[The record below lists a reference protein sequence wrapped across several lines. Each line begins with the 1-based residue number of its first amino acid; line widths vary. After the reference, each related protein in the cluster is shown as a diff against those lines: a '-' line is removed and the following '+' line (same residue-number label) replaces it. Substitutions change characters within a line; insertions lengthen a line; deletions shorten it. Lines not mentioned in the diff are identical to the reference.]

1 MSYIIRIREL
11 DVIEIIEDIEIVAID
26 LINNRYITLD
36 KKCSTINL
44 AVQKLEEL
52 NVVSEIIAN
61 LHEKKID
68 SLFA

>member
-26 LINNRYITLD
+26 LINNRYIKLD